1 MAVFTVDQTHGISL
15 RESASLI
22 ASSDGFCW
30 SDFYASCQHEAP
42 YSARF
47 GARDSH
53 FLVIH
58 RDGPVK
64 VSRYLD
70 GVRCERVVAP
80 GGMFLLP
87 GGREFEVEL
96 GGGLSTVHLYLRPEL
111 IEAAASALCSGDPA
125 QVELLPRIGE
135 QDPVV
140 EHLARA
146 LGELVESGHEA
157 GIYADSLAM
166 ALACRLISHHS
177 NRSTVV
183 EDNGGLSKRTL
194 ARLREFIDARLDQPI
209 SVGELAALA
218 NLSPIHF
225 SRKFKRSTGESPH
238 QFIIGVRVEAAKRL
252 LATDLSIAEIAFRC
266 GFSHQEHLTRL
277 FGARI
282 GTTPAVYRKALRT

>member
-1 MAVFTVDQTHGISL
+1 MGIFTVDQTHGISL
-15 RESASLI
+15 RESARLI

-42 YSARF
+42 YSERF
-47 GARDSH
+47 EARDAH

-64 VSRYLD
+64 VSRRLD

-96 GGGLSTVHLYLRPEL
+96 GGGLNTVHLYLKPEL
-111 IEAAASALCSGDPA
+111 IEAAARDLCRGDPA

-146 LGELVESGHEA
+146 FGELVETGHQA
-157 GIYADSLAM
+157 SVYADSLAM
-166 ALACRLISHHS
+166 ALACRLVSHHS
-177 NRSTVV
+177 NRSIIV
-183 EDNGGLSKRTL
+183 ESNGGLPQRTL
-194 ARLREFIDARLDQPI
+194 ARIREFIDSNLDQPV
-209 SVGELAALA
+209 SVAELAAVA

-277 FGARI
+277 FGARL
-282 GTTPAVYRKALRT
+282 GTTPAAYRRTLRA